1 MMDNLVTFA
10 AIAGPLAIFMIV
22 VSGVEMY
29 IERRR
34 HNRHLD
40 HHNPHHSTTPVHAHQ
55 RAGSRRDP
63 VPRALAQRKKIA
75 PRGGRT
81 PTRRTRKISVLKV

>member
-29 IERRR
+29 IERRADR
-34 HNRHLD
+34 CSRS
-40 HHNPHHSTTPVHAHQ
+40 PTTSVESQ
-55 RAGSRRDP
+55 
-63 VPRALAQRKKIA
+63 KK
-75 PRGGRT
+75 T
-81 PTRRTRKISVLKV
+81 TT

>member
-1 MMDNLVTFA
+1 MMDNLVAFA
-10 AIAGPLAIFMIV
+10 AIAGPMAVFMIV

-40 HHNPHHSTTPVHAHQ
+40 HHNPHHSTIPLHAHQ
-55 RAGSRRDP
+55 RAGGRRDS
-63 VPRALAQRKKIA
+63 VPRALAQRKKIGLTW
-75 PRGGRT
+75 R
-81 PTRRTRKISVLKV
+81 

>member
-34 HNRHLD
+34 NNRHLD
-40 HHNPHHSTTPVHAHQ
+40 HHNPHHSTTPLHAHQ
-55 RAGSRRDP
+55 RTGGRSDP

-75 PRGGRT
+75 PCGMAV

>member
-10 AIAGPLAIFMIV
+10 AIAGPLAVFIIV

-29 IERRR
+29 IERRG

-55 RAGSRRDP
+55 RASGRRDS
-63 VPRALAQRKKIA
+63 VPRALAQRKKIGLTW
-75 PRGGRT
+75 R
-81 PTRRTRKISVLKV
+81 

>member
-10 AIAGPLAIFMIV
+10 VVAGPLAVFLIV

-55 RAGSRRDP
+55 
-63 VPRALAQRKKIA
+63 
-75 PRGGRT
+75 
-81 PTRRTRKISVLKV
+81 